1 MQRRMLR
8 LSVLVLVALLLG
20 SGLSFAAEKSML
32 VDVNTADEAALVT
45 LYQIGRARAQAI
57 IEYREA
63 NGPFRSV
70 EDLKAV
76 NGIGPKVFE
85 AIKDKVTVGQS

>member
-20 SGLSFAAEKSML
+20 SGLSFAAEKPML
-32 VDVNTADEAALVT
+32 VNINTADEATLVT
-45 LYQIGRARAQAI
+45 LDQIGRARAQAI

-63 NGPFRSV
+63 NGAFRSV
-70 EDLKAV
+70 DDLKAV
-76 NGIGPKVFE
+76 NGIGSKIFE
-85 AIKDKVTVGQS
+85 AIKSKVTVGQS